1 MKDRARVTRGVG
13 AAIGLATVVA
23 LACARTPTPDEV
35 AAEIR
40 SLERQRLQ
48 ALVAGDTTVAG
59 PLHAGDF
66 QLINPFGQALSRKEY
81 LGGVAS
87 GALDYQVW
95 EPDQM
100 AIHLDDITAVIRY
113 QARLSIVVQGDT
125 VPEARYWHTDMYQKN
140 GKRWQVVWSQAT
152 AIR

>member
-1 MKDRARVTRGVG
+1 M
-13 AAIGLATVVA
+13 
-23 LACARTPTPDEV
+23 
-35 AAEIR
+35 
-40 SLERQRLQ
+40 
-48 ALVAGDTTVAG
+48 AGDTTVAG